1 MKLLSLLVGLVC
13 LGSLV
18 AGYAETEQAPNS
30 SLVIFPDGE
39 TSANPRIACI
49 PPVKRDDG
57 AGQIMDVEAVFRY
70 SFAPFVQFPQGG
82 SLTCELRDN
91 PKRKAYVMLALEDGD
106 RRLAL
111 EIQRTADGK
120 KPRLV
125 YSIAGREAASAVLPS
140 SLPMTWAEAEI
151 RWNAQQAELILP
163 GKGGVSL
170 KLPQALDPNVI
181 SLQIAAVDQLKL
193 QGDGSF
199 GLDWENSYAATVI
212 PQAASS
218 DLQAKLLGFD
228 TYFVSEDTAKRDC
241 PYLHLLNGSDQERL
255 VTVDFVLLGEISAY
269 SEKWSKSFRVPPRS
283 SVTEFIVFPRALS
296 SDVYHFRAAS
306 DALKFQGSDTKHF
319 VFASVGAGGKP
330 IPKFGLHDSDRA
342 TFGFW
347 PDTLPITLAHQYLRW
362 AYVYGPAWEPEVDTT
377 ATTPVEELNWNPR
390 IDWVIRQ
397 GLTPF
402 VSLLSCPDTV
412 WMREKE
418 YEGKMKVYP
427 WGKIG
432 GFPNLTRYREFIEI
446 VAARYKGRVP
456 MYEVENEPNAWMGG
470 MPAED
475 YSGIARTAAEA
486 IRANDPGARIFGIS
500 GTGSF
505 VPWMRQVFKAKGAS
519 GLTGVSIHTYV
530 TPRLPEAALLP
541 EKLAEV
547 NEVIKSSGQPLELI
561 NSETGTFVSLRETV
575 DRPIAKERLEEL
587 IQQGVSPF
595 FQAKGW
601 PNNAVDERSGAI
613 SITRNALFNFLAG
626 AEYFTFFGWNDRWP
640 KPDWWGQPGEAC
652 FALISA
658 SRDGERTPSRYTLAI
673 GVLTEQLKA
682 AILPQGK
689 ALHKGGVTGGLFP
702 TSDGGEVA
710 MLWSAQG
717 KRSVVIEYP
726 DTGIEG
732 VSLFGQKL
740 ALPSS
745 GKTGQTRLEIGEE
758 PIYLHTT
765 KPGLQLLPSP
775 VISVT
780 SDISGGFS
788 FTLVNHYDLSWKGAV
803 TFSNE
808 KDWKTTPAEVA
819 FSLEKNQRVSFQAR
833 CEIPAG
839 TPKGTYSMTA
849 SLILPDGEPFVFPVA
864 IQVRPTVVIARV
876 AEGFDWRNP
885 DRWKGQIPLAL
896 DQADQVV
903 VGQPP
908 LLASL
913 QEERFWKGSNELSA
927 QARFASDGRSLFVYL
942 IVTDANHRTPQKW
955 PGVLGSSVE
964 LFLDQRTGKSLGQ
977 AAYGPGVTQLLIR
990 PPSSTDPEPTLHQ
1003 ATEKFGALP
1012 GVQSAGGELRDGKY
1026 WVALSVPL
1034 ATPGESFGLDVG
1046 INGPPK
1052 EGLGRKSQIML
1063 FGGASNGSD
1072 ASQFGSAAVAPMSAK
1087 TDN

>member
-1 MKLLSLLVGLVC
+1 MKLPLLIGAFAC
-13 LGSLV
+13 LGSLA
-18 AGYAETEQAPNS
+18 AGYAETPDAPKT
-30 SLVIFPDGE
+30 SLAVFPDGE
-39 TSANPRIACI
+39 TSANPRVACI
-49 PPVKRDDG
+49 PPVKRDG
-57 AGQIMDVEAVFRY
+57 GVGQIMDVEAVFRY
-70 SFAPFVQFPQGG
+70 SLAPFVQFPQGG
-82 SLTCELRDN
+82 SLTCEVRDN
-91 PKRKAYVMLALEDGD
+91 PKRKAYEVLALEDGD
-106 RRLAL
+106 RRLVL

-125 YSIAGREAASAVLPS
+125 YTIAGREAASAVLPN
-140 SLPMTWAEAEI
+140 SLPQLWTAVEI
-151 RWNAQQAELILP
+151 RWDAQQAELSLP
-163 GKGGVSL
+163 GKDKASL
-170 KLPQALDPNVI
+170 KLPQAFDPKAI
-181 SLQIAAVDQLKL
+181 SLQTAAVDQINL

-199 GLDWENSYAATVI
+199 VLGWENSYAATVT
-212 PQAASS
+212 PRSGS
-218 DLQAKLLGFD
+218 TDTLAKLLGFD
-228 TYFVSEDTAKRDC
+228 TYFVSEDATKRDC
-241 PYLHLLNGSDQERL
+241 PYIHLLNGSDQDRQ
-255 VTVDFVLLGEISAY
+255 VTVDFVLHGEISAY
-269 SEKWSKSFRVPPRS
+269 SEKWSQSFRIPAGS
-283 SVTEFIVFPRALS
+283 SSTEPVVFPRALN

-330 IPKFGLHDSDRA
+330 VPKFGLHDSDRA

-347 PDTLPITLAHQYLRW
+347 PDALPITLAHHYLRW
-362 AYVYGPAWEPEVDTT
+362 AYVYGPAWESEVDTT

-432 GFPNLTRYREFIEI
+432 GYPNLTRYREFIEA
-446 VAARYKGRVP
+446 VATRYKGRVP

-475 YSGIARTAAEA
+475 YAGIARTAAEA
-486 IRANDPGARIFGIS
+486 IRANDPAARIFGIS

-505 VPWMRQVFKAKGAS
+505 VPWMRDVFKANGTS
-519 GLTGVSIHTYV
+519 GLTGISIHTYV

-547 NEVIKSSGQPLELI
+547 NEVIKSSGQSLDLI

-601 PNNAVDERSGAI
+601 PNYAIDERSGAI

-673 GVLTEQLKA
+673 GVLTEQLRA
-682 AILPQGK
+682 AILSQGK
-689 ALHKGGVTGGLFP
+689 AIHKGGVSGGLFP
-702 TSDGGEVA
+702 TSGGGEVA

-740 ALPSS
+740 ALPSA

-788 FTLVNHYDLSWKGAV
+788 FTLVNHYDQSWKGEV
-803 TFSNE
+803 TFSDE
-808 KDWKTTPAEVA
+808 KGWKTTPAAVD
-819 FSLEKNQRVSFQAR
+819 FSLEKGQRASFQAW

-839 TPKGTYSMTA
+839 TPKGSYPMTA
-849 SLILPDGEPFVFPVA
+849 SLILPDGEPFVFPVS
-864 IQVRPTVVIARV
+864 IRVRPTVVIPRV

-885 DRWKGQIPLAL
+885 DGWKSQPPLSL

-908 LLASL
+908 LLSSL

-927 QARFASDGRSLFVYL
+927 QARFASDGKSLFVYL
-942 IVTDANHRTPQKW
+942 VVTDANHRAPQKW
-955 PGVLGSSVE
+955 PGVLGSCVE

-990 PPSSTDPEPTLHQ
+990 PPSSSDPEPTVHQ
-1003 ATEKFGALP
+1003 ATEKFGTLI
-1012 GVQSAGGELRDGKY
+1012 GVQATGGELRDGKY
-1026 WVALSVPL
+1026 WIALSAPL
-1034 ATPGESFGLDVG
+1034 STPGESFGLDIG

-1052 EGLGRKSQIML
+1052 EGLGRKSQMML
-1063 FGGASNGSD
+1063 FGGAGNGSD
-1072 ASQFGSAAVAPMSAK
+1072 ASQFGSAKVAR
-1087 TDN
+1087 